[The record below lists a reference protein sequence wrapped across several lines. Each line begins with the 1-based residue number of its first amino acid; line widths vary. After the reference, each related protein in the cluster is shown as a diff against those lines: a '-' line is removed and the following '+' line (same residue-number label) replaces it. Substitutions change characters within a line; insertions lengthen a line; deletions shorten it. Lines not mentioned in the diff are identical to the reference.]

1 MKIIAITTPNFI
13 ECEASVIPHLL
24 QLGIDLVHIRKPSA
38 TSEQLALLLNSLPTW
53 CYDQLVVHDCLELA
67 NKYNLKGVHLNRR
80 NHTVPDNFKGS
91 VSMSCHSLEEV
102 EIKKDM
108 ADYVFLSPIFNSISK
123 NGYNSAF
130 NKEELHN
137 AMKQGTIDK
146 KVIAL
151 GGVSLANIETVKD
164 LGFGGAALLG
174 DIWYRT
180 ESPDF
185 DEYIKSLTGI

>member
-38 TSEQLALLLNSLPTW
+38 TSEQMALLLDSLPTW

>member
-13 ECEASVIPHLL
+13 ECEVSVIPHLL
-24 QLGIDLVHIRKPSA
+24 QLGVDLVHIRKPSA
-38 TSEQLALLLNSLPTW
+38 TSEQLALLLDSLPTW
-53 CYDQLVVHDCLELA
+53 CYNQLVVHDCLELA

-80 NHTVPDNFKGS
+80 NHTVPNNFKGS

-130 NKEELHN
+130 SKEELHN

>member
-1 MKIIAITTPNFI
+1 MKIIVITTPNFI
-13 ECEASVIPHLL
+13 KGEEFVIPHLL
-24 QLGIDLVHIRKPSA
+24 QLGVDIVHIRKPSA
-38 TSEQLALLLNSLPTW
+38 TSEQLALLLDSLPTW

-67 NKYNLKGVHLNRR
+67 NKYNLRGVHLNRR

-91 VSMSCHSLEEV
+91 ISMSCHSLEEV
-102 EIKKDM
+102 DIKKDM

-123 NGYNSAF
+123 SGYNSAF
-130 NKEELHN
+130 SKEELHN
-137 AMKQGTIDK
+137 AMKQGTIDH

-151 GGVSLANIETVKD
+151 GGVSAANIDTVKD

-174 DIWYRT
+174 DIWDRT

-185 DEYIKSLTGI
+185 DKHIKAIIER

>member
-24 QLGIDLVHIRKPSA
+24 QLGVDLVHIRKPSA

-53 CYDQLVVHDCLELA
+53 CYNQLVVHDCLELA

>member
-13 ECEASVIPHLL
+13 ECESSVIPHLL
-24 QLGIDLVHIRKPSA
+24 QLGVDLVHIRKPSA
-38 TSEQLALLLNSLPTW
+38 TSEQMALLLDSLPTW

-130 NKEELHN
+130 SKEVLHN

>member
-24 QLGIDLVHIRKPSA
+24 QLGVDLVHIRKPSA

-53 CYDQLVVHDCLELA
+53 CYNQLVVHDCLELA

-130 NKEELHN
+130 SKEELHN

-180 ESPDF
+180 ESLDF

>member
-24 QLGIDLVHIRKPSA
+24 QLGVDLVHIRKPSA
-38 TSEQLALLLNSLPTW
+38 TSEQMALLLDSLPTW

-130 NKEELHN
+130 SKEELHN

-180 ESPDF
+180 ESLDF

>member
-13 ECEASVIPHLL
+13 ECESSVIPHLL
-24 QLGIDLVHIRKPSA
+24 QLGVDLVHIRKPSA

-130 NKEELHN
+130 SKEELHN

-180 ESPDF
+180 ESLDF

>member
-24 QLGIDLVHIRKPSA
+24 QLGVDLVHIRKPSA

-137 AMKQGTIDK
+137 AIKQGTIDK

>member
-24 QLGIDLVHIRKPSA
+24 QLGVDLVHIRKPSA

-130 NKEELHN
+130 SKEELHN

-180 ESPDF
+180 ESPNF

>member
-1 MKIIAITTPNFI
+1 MKIIVITTPNFI
-13 ECEASVIPHLL
+13 KGEEFVIPHLL
-24 QLGIDLVHIRKPSA
+24 QLGVDLVHIRKPSA
-38 TSEQLALLLNSLPTW
+38 TREQLALLLDSLPKW
-53 CYDQLVVHDCLELA
+53 CYDRLVVHDCLELA
-67 NKYNLKGVHLNRR
+67 NEYHLRGIHLNRR
-80 NHTVPDNFKGS
+80 NHVIPDNFKGS

-123 NGYNSAF
+123 SGYNSAF
-130 NKEELHN
+130 SKDELHN
-137 AMKQGTIDK
+137 AMKQGTIDN

-151 GGVSLANIETVKD
+151 GGVSSANIDTVKD

-174 DIWYRT
+174 DIWDRT

-185 DEYIKSLTGI
+185 DKHIKAIIER

>member
-24 QLGIDLVHIRKPSA
+24 QLGVDLVHIRKPSA

-67 NKYNLKGVHLNRR
+67 NKHNLKGVHLNRR

-130 NKEELHN
+130 SKEELHN

>member
-24 QLGIDLVHIRKPSA
+24 QLGVDLVHIRKPSA

-180 ESPDF
+180 ESLDF

>member
-130 NKEELHN
+130 SKEELHN

-180 ESPDF
+180 ESLDF

>member
-24 QLGIDLVHIRKPSA
+24 QLGVDLVHIRKPSA

-130 NKEELHN
+130 SKEELHN

-180 ESPDF
+180 ESLDF

>member
-1 MKIIAITTPNFI
+1 MKIIVITTPNFI
-13 ECEASVIPHLL
+13 KGEEFVIPHLL
-24 QLGIDLVHIRKPSA
+24 QLGVDIVHIRKPSA
-38 TSEQLALLLNSLPTW
+38 TSEQLALLLDSLPKW

-67 NKYNLKGVHLNRR
+67 NKYNLRGVHLNRR
-80 NHTVPDNFKGS
+80 NHVIPDNFKGS

-102 EIKKDM
+102 DIKKDM

-123 NGYNSAF
+123 SGYNSAF
-130 NKEELHN
+130 SKEELHN
-137 AMKQGTIDK
+137 AMKQGTIDH

-151 GGVSLANIETVKD
+151 GGVSAANIDTVKD

-174 DIWYRT
+174 DIWDRT

-185 DEYIKSLTGI
+185 DKHIKAIIER

>member
-13 ECEASVIPHLL
+13 ECESSVIPHLL

-130 NKEELHN
+130 SKEELHN

>member
-24 QLGIDLVHIRKPSA
+24 QLGVDLVHIRKPSA
-38 TSEQLALLLNSLPTW
+38 TSEQLALLLDSLPTW

-80 NHTVPDNFKGS
+80 NHTVPDNFKGT

>member
-24 QLGIDLVHIRKPSA
+24 QLGVDLVHIRKPSA
-38 TSEQLALLLNSLPTW
+38 TSEQMALLLDSLPTW

-130 NKEELHN
+130 SKEELHN

-180 ESPDF
+180 ESPAF
-185 DEYIKSLTGI
+185 DEYIKSLTEI

>member
-24 QLGIDLVHIRKPSA
+24 QLGVDLVHIRKPSA

-102 EIKKDM
+102 EVKKDM

-130 NKEELHN
+130 SKEELHN

>member
-24 QLGIDLVHIRKPSA
+24 QLGVDLVHIRKPSA
-38 TSEQLALLLNSLPTW
+38 TSEQLALLLDSLPTW

-130 NKEELHN
+130 SKEELHN
-137 AMKQGTIDK
+137 AMKQATIDK
-146 KVIAL
+146 KVMAL

>member
-38 TSEQLALLLNSLPTW
+38 TSEQMALLLDSLPTW

-130 NKEELHN
+130 SKEELHN

-180 ESPDF
+180 ESLDF

>member
-13 ECEASVIPHLL
+13 ECESSVIPHLL
-24 QLGIDLVHIRKPSA
+24 QLGVDLVHIRKPSA

-130 NKEELHN
+130 SKEELHN
-137 AMKQGTIDK
+137 AMKLGTIDK

>member
-24 QLGIDLVHIRKPSA
+24 QLGVDLVHIRKPSA

-130 NKEELHN
+130 SKEELHN

-185 DEYIKSLTGI
+185 NEYIKSLTGI

>member
-24 QLGIDLVHIRKPSA
+24 QLGVDLVHIRKPSA
-38 TSEQLALLLNSLPTW
+38 TSEQLALLLDSLPTW

-91 VSMSCHSLEEV
+91 VSMSCHSLEEI

-130 NKEELHN
+130 SKEELHN

-185 DEYIKSLTGI
+185 NEYIKSLTGI

>member
-1 MKIIAITTPNFI
+1 MKIIVITTPNFI
-13 ECEASVIPHLL
+13 KGEESVIPHLL
-24 QLGIDLVHIRKPSA
+24 QLGVDIVHIRKPSA
-38 TSEQLALLLNSLPTW
+38 TREQLALLLDSLPKW
-53 CYDQLVVHDCLELA
+53 CYDRLVVHDCLELA

-130 NKEELHN
+130 SKEELHN

-174 DIWYRT
+174 DIWDRT
-180 ESPDF
+180 ESSDF
-185 DEYIKSLTGI
+185 DDYIKSLIDR

>member
-13 ECEASVIPHLL
+13 ECESSVIPHLV
-24 QLGIDLVHIRKPSA
+24 QLGVDLVHIRKPSA

-130 NKEELHN
+130 SKEELHN

-180 ESPDF
+180 ESLDF